1 MNRILLFILFSTIT
15 NFIQAQKIE
24 NDTNSLNIIIDKNVL
39 NAEDENENE
48 IIKLWSNYL
57 NSGEYKNPTSIYWD
71 RSEYPIPDYFLWPV
85 NIKNLKSRTPKVQC
99 TVIGIY
105 PVENNHYALKTS
117 LTSIGA
123 KGEIVLEAI
132 LSVFAKKINE
142 KYVLVNSS
150 QYHKVLWG
158 GKQVGQINYY
168 VHPNHKFD
176 KQEADKMNAFNEKMA
191 KLFNIPA
198 ISFDYF
204 VSNYSRE
211 IVKLWGYD
219 YMPKIYIPGQTGGV
233 ADISNGLVYAGN
245 NSEYYPHE
253 LVHLYTNEVYPDGYH
268 FWLNEGFAT
277 YLAGS
282 GGYDLDWHIE
292 KFKAYIIENPDFEIS
307 FKTLKG
313 YIPNGLH
320 STEFRYVIGGLICK
334 KIYESNGMKALFDGL
349 KNVRTD
355 EELYQFIEEK
365 LNVKQADFSEY
376 IKRIV
381 K

>member
-1 MNRILLFILFSTIT
+1 MTIFS
-15 NFIQAQKIE
+15 QAQNIE
-24 NDTNSLNIIIDKNVL
+24 NDTNYLNIIIDKNVL
-39 NAEDENENE
+39 NAEDENEKE
-48 IIKLWSNYL
+48 IIKLWSDYL
-57 NSGEYKNPTSIYWD
+57 NSEEYKNPKTIYWD

-85 NIKNLKSRTPKVQC
+85 NIKNLKNKTPKVQC

-105 PVENNHYALKTS
+105 PTENNHYALKTS
-117 LTSIGA
+117 LTSIGD

-132 LSVFAKKINE
+132 ISVFAKKINNE
-142 KYVLVNSS
+142 YLLVNSS
-150 QYHKVLWG
+150 QYHKGLW
-158 GKQVGQINYY
+158 KKEQVGQINYY

-176 KQEADKMNAFNEKMA
+176 KQQAGQMNVFNEKMA
-191 KLFNIPA
+191 KLFNIPT

-219 YMPKIYIPGQTGGV
+219 YMPQIYIPEQTGGI

-245 NSEYYPHE
+245 NSESYPHE

-277 YLAGS
+277 YMAGS
-282 GGYDLDWHIE
+282 SGYDLDWHIE

-320 STEFRYVIGGLICK
+320 NTEFRYVIGGLICE
-334 KIYESNGMKALFDGL
+334 KIYESKGIKALFEGL
-349 KNVRTD
+349 KTVRTD
-355 EELYQFIEEK
+355 EDLYQFIEEN
-365 LNVKQADFSEY
+365 LNVREADFSEY
-376 IKRIV
+376 IKKAV